1 MIRKNTFTFQQNK
14 NDADVTGRKIF
25 LLSCLLFIFFIIIAR
40 AFYFQVFK
48 FADTEKRADSTVNK
62 EILEKPKRG
71 DILDR
76 NGNILAMS
84 VKKYSLFLDGKNI
97 NDTAKITKILN
108 DAGIQLS
115 KKQMLEINKKNRN
128 IKITD
133 DLDEISVEKIKEN
146 KKFLIG
152 HEYKL
157 TYRYVRL
164 YPETKML
171 SHVLGRV
178 NSDGKG
184 IEGIEK
190 TCDNHLTGNSLKIS
204 AKEIGG
210 INKKRIYTETPNE
223 NSYYGKTVT
232 LTIDKK
238 IQFIAEQELQE
249 GLKKNKAKHAVA
261 IVQDPHSGEI
271 LAMVSLPNYNPGEK
285 IKDISVLRNYA
296 ISGTLEP
303 GSTFKIIALAGVLE
317 EHLFKPTDRIDCMNG
332 KMEIYKN
339 VVISDHEKQKVISLA
354 RVMEVSSNIGT
365 AKIALAL
372 GEDRFYKY
380 IKIFGFDS
388 KTGIELNGEENGV
401 LKPTKTWS
409 GRSLHTISFGQE
421 ILTTPL
427 QTVNSFSAIANNGLL
442 LKPQIIKSIDCVQQS
457 TQPVS
462 IRRAVSEDTAFEIRK
477 ILKGVVDKGTGAG
490 AKIEGY
496 TVGGKTGTAQKIDK
510 TTGKYSKKHY
520 VSSFCGMIP
529 AMEPKLVILVLF
541 DEPQGD
547 YYASSVAAPV
557 FAKIAQRTMQY
568 LNIPKDEI
576 GVKKNKE

>member
-1 MIRKNTFTFQQNK
+1 MIRKNIFTFQQNK

-48 FADTEKRADSTVNK
+48 FADTGKRADSTVNK
-62 EILEKPKRG
+62 EIIEKPKRG

-115 KKQMLEINKKNRN
+115 KKQMLGINKKNRN

-261 IVQDPHSGEI
+261 IVQDPLSGEI

-388 KTGIELNGEENGV
+388 KTGIELNGEENGT

-510 TTGKYSKKHY
+510 TIGKYSKKHY

-568 LNIPKDEI
+568 LNIPKDDI
-576 GVKKNKE
+576 AVKKQ

>member
-1 MIRKNTFTFQQNK
+1 MIRKNIFTFQQNK
-14 NDADVTGRKIF
+14 NDTAVTGRKIF

-388 KTGIELNGEENGV
+388 KTGIELNGEENGA

-496 TVGGKTGTAQKIDK
+496 TAGGKTGTAQKIDK
-510 TTGKYSKKHY
+510 TIGKYSKKHY

>member
-1 MIRKNTFTFQQNK
+1 MIRKNIFTFQHNK
-14 NDADVTGRKIF
+14 NDTDVTGRKIF
-25 LLSCLLFIFFIIIAR
+25 LLSCLLFIFFIILIR

-62 EILEKPKRG
+62 EIIEKPKRG

-133 DLDEISVEKIKEN
+133 DLDEILVEKIKEN

-223 NSYYGKTVT
+223 NAYYGKTVT

-238 IQFIAEQELQE
+238 IQFIAEQELHE

-332 KMEIYKN
+332 KMEIYKD
-339 VVISDHEKQKVISLA
+339 VIISDHEKKGIITLAQVIGY
-354 RVMEVSSNIGT
+354 SSNIGT
-365 AKIALAL
+365 AKIALSL
-372 GEDRFYKY
+372 GKDRFYKY

-388 KTGIELNGEENGV
+388 KTGIELNGEENGA
-401 LKPTKTWS
+401 LKPTKAWS
-409 GRSLHTISFGQE
+409 GRSLHTIAFGQE

-442 LKPQIIKSIDCVQQS
+442 LKPQIIKSIDGVQQS
-457 TQPVS
+457 TQTVS
-462 IRRAVSEDTAFEIRK
+462 IRRVVSEDTAFEIRK
-477 ILKGVVDKGTGAG
+477 ILKGVVDNGTGPG

-568 LNIPKDEI
+568 LNIPKDDI
-576 GVKKNKE
+576 AVKK

>member
-1 MIRKNTFTFQQNK
+1 MIRKNIFTFQQNK
-14 NDADVTGRKIF
+14 NDTAVTGRKIF

-62 EILEKPKRG
+62 EIIEKPKRG

-115 KKQMLEINKKNRN
+115 KKQMTEINKKNRN

-271 LAMVSLPNYNPGEK
+271 LAMVSLPNYNPGKK

-388 KTGIELNGEENGV
+388 KTGIELNGEENGA

-442 LKPQIIKSIDCVQQS
+442 LKPQIIKSIDSVQQS
-457 TQPVS
+457 TQTVS
-462 IRRAVSEDTAFEIRK
+462 IRRVVSEDTAFEIRK
-477 ILKGVVDKGTGAG
+477 ILKGVVDNGTGLG

-568 LNIPKDEI
+568 LNIPKDDI
-576 GVKKNKE
+576 AVKK

>member
-1 MIRKNTFTFQQNK
+1 MKRKQFSSFSSSSQNITK
-14 NDADVTGRKIF
+14 RKLFVFFAVIF
-25 LLSCLLFIFFIIIAR
+25 LFFIIAAR
-40 AFYFQVFK
+40 AFYFQIFK
-48 FADTEKRADSTVNK
+48 FTDTDKRAESTVNK
-62 EILEKPKRG
+62 EITEKPKRG

-76 NGNILAMS
+76 NGNLFAMS
-84 VKKYSLFLDGKNI
+84 VKKYTLFMDAKNI
-97 NDTAKITKILN
+97 KNPDTVEKLFESLGIKISDT
-108 DAGIQLS
+108 QLHQIRMQ
-115 KKQMLEINKKNRN
+115 KRN

-133 DLDEISVEKIKEN
+133 NLDEQTVEEIKQN
-146 KKFLIG
+146 KQFRQG
-152 HEYKL
+152 HDYRLEY
-157 TYRYVRL
+157 TYIRQ
-164 YPETKML
+164 YPEVNML

-178 NSDGKG
+178 NAESVG
-184 IEGIEK
+184 IEGVEK
-190 TCDNHLTGNSLKIS
+190 TCNNHLTGDFIKIHT
-204 AKEIGG
+204 KEIGG
-210 INKKRIYTETPNE
+210 INKKSIYTSTPNE
-223 NSYYGKTVT
+223 NLYYGKSVS

-271 LAMVSLPNYNPGEK
+271 LAMASLPNYNPGEK

-317 EHLFKPTDRIDCMNG
+317 EHLFKPNDRIDCMNG
-332 KMEIYKN
+332 KMEIYKD
-339 VVISDHEKQKVISLA
+339 VIISDHDKRGVISLGQ
-354 RVMEVSSNIGT
+354 VIGYSSNIGT

-372 GEDRFYKY
+372 GKDRFYKY

-388 KTGIELNGEENGV
+388 KTGIELNGEENGA
-401 LKPTKTWS
+401 LKPTKAWS

-427 QTVNSFSAIANNGLL
+427 QTINSFSAIANNGLL
-442 LKPQIIKSIDCVQQS
+442 LKPQIIKSIDSVQQS
-457 TQPVS
+457 TQPVV
-462 IRRAVSEDTAFEIRK
+462 IRRAISEDTAFEIRK
-477 ILKGVVDKGTGAG
+477 ILKAVVDNGTGAG

-510 TTGKYSKKHY
+510 TIGKYSKKHY

-541 DEPQGD
+541 DEPKGD

-557 FAKIAQRTMQY
+557 FARIAKRTMQY
-568 LNIPKDEI
+568 LNIPKDDTAA
-576 GVKKNKE
+576 KKNK

>member
-1 MIRKNTFTFQQNK
+1 MNRQQFSSFRNNGSRNITK
-14 NDADVTGRKIF
+14 RKIF
-25 LLSCLLFIFFIIIAR
+25 VFFVILFLFFIIAAR
-40 AFYFQVFK
+40 AFYFQIFK
-48 FADTEKRADSTVNK
+48 FSDTDKRAESTVNK
-62 EILEKPKRG
+62 EITEKPKRG

-76 NGNILAMS
+76 NGNIFAMS
-84 VKKYSLFLDGKNI
+84 VKKYTLFIDAKNI
-97 NDTAKITKILN
+97 K
-108 DAGIQLS
+108 DASAAEKLLASFEIKLSEAQLRQIRLQ
-115 KKQMLEINKKNRN
+115 KRN

-133 DLDEISVEKIKEN
+133 NLDEETVEKIKQN
-146 KKFLIG
+146 KQLRQG
-152 HEYKL
+152 HDYRLEY
-157 TYRYVRL
+157 TYIRQ
-164 YPETKML
+164 YPEVNML

-178 NSDGKG
+178 NAESTG
-184 IEGIEK
+184 IEGVEK
-190 TCDNHLTGNSLKIS
+190 TCNNHLTGDYIKIHT
-204 AKEIGG
+204 KEIGG
-210 INKKRIYTETPNE
+210 INKKSIYTTTPNE
-223 NSYYGKTVT
+223 NSYYGKSVF

-271 LAMVSLPNYNPGEK
+271 LAMASLPNYNPGEK

-317 EHLFKPTDRIDCMNG
+317 ENLFKPTDRIDCMNG
-332 KMEIYKN
+332 KMEIYKD
-339 VVISDHEKQKVISLA
+339 VIISDHEKKGVITLA
-354 RVMEVSSNIGT
+354 QVIGYSSNIGT

-372 GEDRFYKY
+372 GKDRFYKY

-388 KTGIELNGEENGV
+388 KTGIELNGEENGA
-401 LKPTKTWS
+401 LKPTRAWS

-427 QTVNSFSAIANNGLL
+427 QTINSFSAIANNGLL
-442 LKPQIIKSIDCVQQS
+442 LKPQIIKSIDSVQQS
-457 TQPVS
+457 TQPVV
-462 IRRAVSEDTAFEIRK
+462 IRRTISEDTAFEIRK
-477 ILKGVVDKGTGAG
+477 ILKAVVDNGTGAG

-496 TVGGKTGTAQKIDK
+496 TIGGKTGTAQKIDK
-510 TTGKYSKKHY
+510 TIGKYSKKHY

-557 FAKIAQRTMQY
+557 FARIAKRTVQY
-568 LNIPKDEI
+568 LNIPKDDTA
-576 GVKKNKE
+576 VKKNK

>member
-1 MIRKNTFTFQQNK
+1 MIRKNIFTFQQNK
-14 NDADVTGRKIF
+14 NDTAVTGRKIF

-62 EILEKPKRG
+62 EIIEKPKRG

-115 KKQMLEINKKNRN
+115 KKQMTEINKKNRN

-271 LAMVSLPNYNPGEK
+271 LAMVSLPNYNPGKK

-496 TVGGKTGTAQKIDK
+496 TAGGKTGTAQKIDK

>member
-1 MIRKNTFTFQQNK
+1 MIKKNAFTFQQNHQQ
-14 NDADVTGRKIF
+14 ADIKKRKKFILYF
-25 LLSCLLFIFFIIIAR
+25 ILLLFLIIIAR
-40 AFYFQVFK
+40 AFYFQILNFNETDRRV
-48 FADTEKRADSTVNK
+48 DSRVNK
-62 EILEKPKRG
+62 EVTEKPRRG

-76 NGNILAMS
+76 NGNVLAMS
-84 VKKYSLFLDGKNI
+84 VKKYTLFLDGKNI
-97 NDTAKITKILN
+97 KDIDKIITILSEFN
-108 DAGIQLS
+108 IKLSPQHIQ
-115 KKQMLEINKKNRN
+115 QINQQKRN

-133 DLDEISVEKIKEN
+133 DLDENIVEKLKTNQQLLVGYECQ
-146 KKFLIG
+146 F
-152 HEYKL
+152 
-157 TYRYVRL
+157 TYRYIRQ

-178 NSDGKG
+178 NASGIG
-184 IEGIEK
+184 IEGIEN
-190 TCDNHLTGNSLKIS
+190 TCNNHLTGDFFKI
-204 AKEIGG
+204 ATKEIGG
-210 INKKRIYTETPNE
+210 KRKKSIYTTTPNE
-223 NSYYGKTVT
+223 ALYYGKSVC

-238 IQFIAEQELQE
+238 IQFIVEQELQD

-261 IVQDPHSGEI
+261 IVQDPYSGDI

-285 IKDISVLRNYA
+285 IKDISILRNYA

-317 EHLFKPTDRIDCMNG
+317 EKLFKPTDKIDCQNG

-339 VVISDHEKQKVISLA
+339 VVISDHDKQGVITLSQ
-354 RVMEVSSNIGT
+354 VIEYSSNIGT
-365 AKIALAL
+365 AKIALVL
-372 GEDRFYKY
+372 GKDKFYKY

-388 KTGIELNGEENGV
+388 KTGIELNGEENGT
-401 LKPTKTWS
+401 LKPTNTWS

-421 ILTTPL
+421 IMTTPL
-427 QTVNSFSAIANNGLL
+427 QTINSFTAIANNGLL
-442 LKPQIIKSIDCVQQS
+442 LKPQIIKSIDSVQKS
-457 TQPVS
+457 TQPVI
-462 IRRAVSEDTAFEIRK
+462 IRSAISEDTATKIRK
-477 ILKGVVDKGTGAG
+477 ILKKVVDNGTGKG

-520 VSSFCGMIP
+520 VTSFCGMIP

-557 FAKIAQRTMQY
+557 FAKIAQRAMQY
-568 LNIPKDEI
+568 LNIPKDDI
-576 GVKKNKE
+576 AKINK

>member
-1 MIRKNTFTFQQNK
+1 MIRKNIFTFQQNK

-48 FADTEKRADSTVNK
+48 FADTGKRADSTVNK
-62 EILEKPKRG
+62 EIIEKPKRG

-115 KKQMLEINKKNRN
+115 KKQMLGINKKNRN

-317 EHLFKPTDRIDCMNG
+317 EHLFKPIDRIDCMNG

-388 KTGIELNGEENGV
+388 KTGVELNGEENGT

-510 TTGKYSKKHY
+510 TIGKYSKKHY

-568 LNIPKDEI
+568 LNIPKDDI
-576 GVKKNKE
+576 AVKKQ

>member
-1 MIRKNTFTFQQNK
+1 MIRKNIFTFQQNK
-14 NDADVTGRKIF
+14 NDANVTGRKIF

-62 EILEKPKRG
+62 EIIEKPKRG

-115 KKQMLEINKKNRN
+115 KKQMTEINKKNRN

-388 KTGIELNGEENGV
+388 KTGIELNGEENGA

-462 IRRAVSEDTAFEIRK
+462 IRRAVSEDTAFEVRK

-568 LNIPKDEI
+568 LNIPKDDI
-576 GVKKNKE
+576 AVKKQ